1 MGGSRTRDLSA
12 TRWRPYP
19 SPNGDPE
26 VDDRASQPYAGR
38 RAYGARAVRRRCAA
52 VDTWAHVRHPPGP
65 AAYRDG
71 RRHVPDTAGTG
82 SPPLADRAEVTLTE
96 LLTASP
102 TWAYLALLGLLAVDA
117 FVPVVP
123 TQAVMITGGALT
135 VYGQL
140 DLRLTVAVGAV
151 GMFAGDLAC
160 YLLGRWTPVG
170 ARLPALRRP
179 GIRPA
184 TPDPPDGTG
193 PEFPPDGATAPLLGA
208 ARRWARARR
217 AASRFGRGLRRPGPL
232 VILLCR
238 FVPGGRMAACFHAG
252 RVRYPARL
260 FVTYDAVAALGWATY
275 GGLVGHAG
283 GSALTQ
289 SAWRLLAVA
298 AVAAVV
304 FAGAGW
310 ALALADPAGRR
321 AATATPARAASAEGP
336 PR

>member
-1 MGGSRTRDLSA
+1 M
-12 TRWRPYP
+12 
-19 SPNGDPE
+19 
-26 VDDRASQPYAGR
+26 
-38 RAYGARAVRRRCAA
+38 
-52 VDTWAHVRHPPGP
+52 
-65 AAYRDG
+65 
-71 RRHVPDTAGTG
+71 
-82 SPPLADRAEVTLTE
+82 TE

-117 FVPVVP
+117 VVPVVP

-140 DLRLTVAVGAV
+140 DLRLTILVGAA

-160 YLLGRWTPVG
+160 YLLGRWTPAG

-179 GIRPA
+179 RQVAPA
-184 TPDPPDGTG
+184 GAEPLPAGTQPSDGDT
-193 PEFPPDGATAPLLGA
+193 TPLLGA

-232 VILLCR
+232 VILICR

-252 RVRYPARL
+252 RARYPARL
-260 FVTYDAVAALGWATY
+260 FVTYDAAAALGWAAY
-275 GGLVGHAG
+275 GGFVGHVG

-289 SAWRLLAVA
+289 SAWRLLVVA
-298 AVAAVV
+298 ALAAVV

-321 AATATPARAASAEGP
+321 AAAAAGP
-336 PR
+336 GRPGR